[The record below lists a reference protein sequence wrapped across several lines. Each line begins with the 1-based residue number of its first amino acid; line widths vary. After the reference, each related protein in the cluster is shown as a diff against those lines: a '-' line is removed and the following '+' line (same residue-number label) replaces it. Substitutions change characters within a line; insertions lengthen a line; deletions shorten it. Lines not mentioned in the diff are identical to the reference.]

1 MGGDDLCHLAGQLQR
16 VRTLVGGVVVR
27 EMLTDVPQRRR
38 TQHGIHD
45 RVQQHIGIGMTQQAL
60 FKRDLNAAQNE
71 LAVLY

>member
-1 MGGDDLCHLAGQLQR
+1 
-16 VRTLVGGVVVR
+16 
-27 EMLTDVPQRRR
+27 MLTDVPQRRR

-71 LAVLY
+71 LPVLY